1 MTKAIIRIVFLFLI
15 VFSFSKCKKAATS
28 DSTPVTTKYF
38 PLVKTIIQNNC
49 ISCHSTSGNWSGRP
63 TAFDTD
69 SSIAKQ
75 LESIKASISDP
86 VTPINKRMPQ
96 TGELSTNDINTILS
110 WYNVGGKTSD

>member
-1 MTKAIIRIVFLFLI
+1 MTKAIIRVVFLFLI
-15 VFSFSKCKKAATS
+15 VFSFSKCKKTTSS

-38 PLVKTIIQNNC
+38 PLVKTIIQNKC

-75 LESIKASISDP
+75 FASIKASISDP
-86 VTPINKRMPQ
+86 VTPNNKRMPQ
-96 TGELSTNDINTILS
+96 TGVLSTNDINSILG
-110 WYNVGGKTSD
+110 WYNAGGKTSD